1 MRSEHGS
8 HNVGDPRNVLK
19 LTLDV
24 PQDNS
29 IRPLQILWHKHSLY
43 GSADLKNQFVAS
55 GYPQT
60 EPFRNHAQRV
70 AGGQPPQTNRHPLLH
85 RNGVSQRRVLLRNH
99 RIQLLANRFESHPS
113 HPERF
118 PELFLRKFGFVTL
131 LPPRPRTLLHPN
143 SPVTHR
149 VTAAAAG
156 DLVSLSRIG
165 LFHLAVVTI
174 DHALL
179 FLVFFFFFF
188 FFLFSIHE
196 QDCCEHTLQFS
207 LLLLRLTG

>member
-43 GSADLKNQFVAS
+43 GSANLKNQFVAS

-70 AGGQPPQTNRHPLLH
+70 AGGQPPQTNRHSLLH

-99 RIQLLANRFESHPS
+99 RVQLLANRFESHPS
-113 HPERF
+113 HSERF
-118 PELFLRKFGFVTL
+118 PELFFRKFSFVTL

-149 VTAAAAG
+149 VTAGSA
-156 DLVSLSRIG
+156 DLASLSRIG

-174 DHALL
+174 DHAL
-179 FLVFFFFFF
+179 FFFFFV
-188 FFLFSIHE
+188 FLFSIHE
-196 QDCCEHTLQFS
+196 QDCSENTLQFS
-207 LLLLRLTG
+207 LLLRLTG